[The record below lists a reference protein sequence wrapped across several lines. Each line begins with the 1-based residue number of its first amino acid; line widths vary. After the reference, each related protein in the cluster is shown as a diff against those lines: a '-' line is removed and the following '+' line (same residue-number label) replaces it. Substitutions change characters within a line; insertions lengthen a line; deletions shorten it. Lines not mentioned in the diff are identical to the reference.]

1 MSLGE
6 RDIIVKPIEV
16 DPVRIP
22 NGVDEQSS
30 NQQLTASGQ
39 APKIPPTR
47 TIYKQVNKA
56 CTIVG
61 DSSLVIRFFARDG
74 LSVTT

>member
-39 APKIPPTR
+39 APKILQLRPHN
-47 TIYKQVNKA
+47 IK
-56 CTIVG
+56 
-61 DSSLVIRFFARDG
+61 
-74 LSVTT
+74 